1 MFGEI
6 FRVHVRIVQLTESIQ
21 KVWIICLS
29 GTSNMLN
36 PTTTSK
42 QRLVLTSYLTG
53 DHSDLEANTIA
64 ALPAAMAS
72 AATRIDTS
80 FSAPVTESDTDC
92 VVVHDGVDVLAGT
105 TITWDRSSELTT
117 LQVSIPWPD
126 AALESAA
133 NRGRLLAA
141 NQFAMHL
148 SELLQVA

>member
-1 MFGEI
+1 
-6 FRVHVRIVQLTESIQ
+6 
-21 KVWIICLS
+21 
-29 GTSNMLN
+29 MLN
-36 PTTTSK
+36 PTTISTR
-42 QRLVLTSYLTG
+42 RLILTSYLTG

-80 FSAPVTESDTDC
+80 FTAPVTESDTDC

-126 AALESAA
+126 ATAGPAA
-133 NRGRLLAA
+133 NCGRLLAA
-141 NQFAMHL
+141 NQFATHL
-148 SELLQVA
+148 SELLQAA

>member
-1 MFGEI
+1 
-6 FRVHVRIVQLTESIQ
+6 
-21 KVWIICLS
+21 
-29 GTSNMLN
+29 MLN
-36 PTTTSK
+36 PTTTSN

-72 AATRIDTS
+72 AASRINTS
-80 FSAPVTESDTDC
+80 FTAPVTESDDDG

-117 LQVSIPWPD
+117 LQVSVPWPVNSV
-126 AALESAA
+126 EPAA

-141 NQFAMHL
+141 NQFATHL
-148 SELLQVA
+148 SELLQAA

>member
-1 MFGEI
+1 
-6 FRVHVRIVQLTESIQ
+6 
-21 KVWIICLS
+21 
-29 GTSNMLN
+29 MLN
-36 PTTTSK
+36 PTIISK

-53 DHSDLEANTIA
+53 DHSDLKANTIA

-80 FSAPVTESDTDC
+80 FTAPVTESDTDC

-126 AALESAA
+126 ATFEPAA
-133 NRGRLLAA
+133 NQGRLLAA
-141 NQFAMHL
+141 NQFATHL
-148 SELLQVA
+148 SELLQAA

>member
-1 MFGEI
+1 
-6 FRVHVRIVQLTESIQ
+6 
-21 KVWIICLS
+21 
-29 GTSNMLN
+29 MLH
-36 PTTTSK
+36 PTTASN

-72 AATRIDTS
+72 AASRINTS
-80 FSAPVTESDTDC
+80 FTAPVTESDDDG

-117 LQVSIPWPD
+117 LQVSIPWPVNSV
-126 AALESAA
+126 EPAA

-141 NQFAMHL
+141 NQFATHL
-148 SELLQVA
+148 SELLQAA